1 MNDTLYRLIL
11 GFCLGI
17 LLGETIFLGACAAY
31 GLWKLS
37 LWLTEKITGGL
48 DVIFNKITKW

>member
-1 MNDTLYRLIL
+1 MNNMLYRLIL
-11 GFCLGI
+11 GFCLGV
-17 LLGETIFLGACAAY
+17 LLGESLFLGACAAY

-48 DVIFNKITKW
+48 DVIFSKISKW